1 MCIRDSLK
9 HSKRNLLRITTTAR
23 KLHKIA
29 QEQKARGAELFAT
42 GHLSLSDLEEL
53 DQRELQQAAAVTDH
67 ERALLGIDEQLE
79 SLVLDN
85 QTGREVLQSRLR
97 DIDAQLGANAR
108 ESEQLQM
115 RFEQRI
121 VAPSKGFIT
130 GIQRQTGATAGIDT
144 PLITMV
150 RTRSSYRAKLWA
162 SSHAAGDLQV
172 GQRVNLMIDAFPHQ
186 KHGMLGGE
194 ISHIN
199 VSPLTLRELGAP
211 WEGQGPAYAVTVD
224 IDKTNPLYRR
234 IKPGMNLTADIKL
247 DNSLL
252 VARLFEP
259 LLLAWR
265 RTL

>member
-1 MCIRDSLK
+1 MKSRKSRK
-9 HSKRNLLRITTTAR
+9 H
-23 KLHKIA
+23 
-29 QEQKARGAELFAT
+29 
-42 GHLSLSDLEEL
+42 
-53 DQRELQQAAAVTDH
+53 AAH

-79 SLVLDN
+79 SLVLEN
-85 QTGREVLQSRLR
+85 QSWQEDLKSKLRE
-97 DIDAQLGANAR
+97 IDAQLGANAR
-108 ESEQLQM
+108 EREQLQM

-121 VAPSKGFIT
+121 IAPSAGFIT
-130 GIQRQTGATAGIDT
+130 GILRQAGATAGIET

-150 RTRSSYRAKLWA
+150 RTRGTYRAKLWA

-172 GQRVNLMIDAFPHQ
+172 GQHVNLMVDAFPHQ

-211 WEGQGPAYAVTVD
+211 WEGQGAAYAVTVD

-265 RTL
+265 RAL